1 MRETEYNIDERVY
14 SVHFAC
20 DLGKC
25 KGACCTVKGTLGAP
39 LRKSELPEI
48 GYSYGHVKKYLSDE
62 NVSVIEREGFFV
74 EYDGKL
80 WMNNVNDNDCV
91 FSYYDGDIAKCSFQK
106 AYNNGE
112 IGFKKPV
119 SCELF
124 PIRVYG
130 EKDNELRYEKSYFCE
145 DALVKGAAEKTPVFE
160 YVRDA
165 IIRLFG
171 REFYNTHTKENT

>member
-1 MRETEYNIDERVY
+1 MSETEYNIDERIFT
-14 SVHFAC
+14 VHFSC
-20 DLGKC
+20 DLEKC

-39 LRKSELPEI
+39 LKSSELVEI
-48 GYSYGHVKKYLSDE
+48 NYSYQYAKKYLSNE
-62 NVSVIEREGFFV
+62 NIGVIEREGFFV

-112 IGFKKPV
+112 IKFKKPV

-124 PIRVYG
+124 PIRVSG
-130 EKDNELRYEKSYFCE
+130 EKDNDLRYEKSYFCE
-145 DALVKGAAEKTPVFE
+145 DALVRGAAERTPVFE
-160 YVRDA
+160 YVREA
-165 IIRLFG
+165 IIRRFG
-171 REFYNTHTKENT
+171 REFYNKHTKENT